1 MKINSKISRRE
12 FNSKLTKSSL
22 GLATI
27 GVFSSCGQTE
37 KSAPVAGKFIDIHH
51 HLGNNFITDTG
62 QITLEPILN
71 WMDDHDV
78 SRMALLSILYR
89 SDLFPWKNGNAI
101 SNDELL
107 EKIAETKGRILPF
120 CVLDQ
125 DAFSTTEEIVKVLK
139 GYKDKGVTG
148 FGELKPMDKMREAKN
163 LAINDPAMKRI
174 YAACG
179 EVDFPV
185 TIHIDNKHAV
195 DVPGLPG
202 LEDILKEFPQVNFL
216 AHANGWWNSISGD
229 VSTFKGYPKEPIT
242 PDGAVLRLLKDYPN
256 LYGDLSANSGLN
268 AVTRDP
274 EVGLKFLNDYSD
286 KLLFGTDA
294 LGNKGGEGHFDF
306 YNQLDLPLSV
316 KNKIFKENARSLLK
330 LTD

>member
-1 MKINSKISRRE
+1 MKMDCNISRRA
-12 FNSKLTKSSL
+12 FNTKLTRGSL
-22 GLATI
+22 GLAAL
-27 GVFSSCGQTE
+27 GVFSSSGKTE
-37 KSAPVAGKFIDIHH
+37 QPGLPEGKFIDIHH
-51 HLGNNFITDTG
+51 HLGNDFIKDTG
-62 QITLEPILN
+62 QITLDPILK
-71 WMDDHDV
+71 WMDNHDV
-78 SRMALLSILYR
+78 SRTVLLSIIYR
-89 SDLFPWKNGNAI
+89 SDSFPWKNGNAL

-120 CVLDQ
+120 CVVDQ
-125 DAFSTTEEIVKVLK
+125 DAFSTTEEIAKVLK
-139 GYKDKGVTG
+139 GYKEKGVIG
-148 FGELKPMDKMREAKN
+148 FGELKPMNKMREAKN
-163 LAINDPAMKRI
+163 TAINDPSMKRI

-185 TIHIDNKHAV
+185 TIHIDDKHAV

-202 LEDILKEFPQVNFL
+202 FENILKEFPHVNFL

-242 PDGAVLRLLKDYPN
+242 KDGAILRLLEKYPN

-274 EVGLKFLNDYSD
+274 TIGLKFLNDFSD

-294 LGNKGGEGHFDF
+294 LGNNGGEGHFDF

-316 KNKIFKENARSLLK
+316 KNKIFKDNAKSLLK